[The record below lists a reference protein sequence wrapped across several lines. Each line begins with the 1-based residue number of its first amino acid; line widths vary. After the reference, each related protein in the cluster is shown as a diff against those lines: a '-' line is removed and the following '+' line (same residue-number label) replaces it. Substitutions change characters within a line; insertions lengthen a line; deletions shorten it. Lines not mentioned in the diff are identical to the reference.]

1 MKWLPQRR
9 AEWQA
14 ELRVLY
20 RLRDLILPRIR
31 ELEAVLAAFAEKG
44 E

>member
-1 MKWLPQRR
+1 MKSRLI
-9 AEWQA
+9 EWQA

-31 ELEAVLAAFAEKG
+31 ELEAIVAAFSEKG

>member
-1 MKWLPQRR
+1 MKSRLI
-9 AEWQA
+9 EWQA

-31 ELEAVLAAFAEKG
+31 ELEAIVAAFAEKG
-44 E
+44 G